1 MSACFG
7 SPPTGIGVL
16 GEVLGDAL
24 GEVLGEEEGDA
35 DGLALVTDGDGFV
48 VPPQAPLPTQTSHW
62 PLFTTGSSPWV
73 HHFAV

>member
-16 GEVLGDAL
+16 G
-24 GEVLGEEEGDA
+24 DA
-35 DGLALVTDGDGFV
+35 DGVGDAEGETDGDGEGLVVVTDGDGFV
-48 VPPQAPLPTQTSHW
+48 VPPQAPLLIHTSHW
-62 PLFTTGSSPWV
+62 PLFRTGSSPWV